1 MNDCIAVSHQNM
13 NDCIVVNHKKTRI
26 IVLLEVVRTG
36 TSELL

>member
-36 TSELL
+36 TPELL